1 MNLMRESKFQSL
13 IIKKMEDE
21 GWYVIKLITTN
32 RNGIPDLLC
41 VKGNDVKFIEVK
53 AKNGKLRPLQD
64 YRINELK
71 SYGIKVE
78 VAFANDWPT
87 L

>member
-1 MNLMRESKFQSL
+1 MRESKYQSL
-13 IIKKMEDE
+13 IIKKMQDE

-78 VAFANDWPT
+78 VAFANE
-87 L
+87 

>member
-1 MNLMRESKFQSL
+1 MVGMWLNLSQPIVTAF
-13 IIKKMEDE
+13 
-21 GWYVIKLITTN
+21 
-32 RNGIPDLLC
+32 PDLLC

-53 AKNGKLRPLQD
+53 AKNGKLSPLQD

-87 L
+87 I

>member
-1 MNLMRESKFQSL
+1 MQ
-13 IIKKMEDE
+13 DE

-41 VKGNDVKFIEVK
+41 VKDNDVKFIEVK
-53 AKNGKLRPLQD
+53 AKNGKLSPLQD

-78 VAFANDWPT
+78 VAFAND
-87 L
+87 

>member
-1 MNLMRESKFQSL
+1 MRESKFQSL
-13 IIKKMEDE
+13 IIKKMQDE

-53 AKNGKLRPLQD
+53 AKNGKLSPLQD

-78 VAFANDWPT
+78 VAFAND
-87 L
+87 

>member
-1 MNLMRESKFQSL
+1 MRESKFQSL
-13 IIKKMEDE
+13 IIKKMQDE

-32 RNGIPDLLC
+32 KNGIPDLLC

-78 VAFANDWPT
+78 VAFAND
-87 L
+87 